1 MNEGP
6 VGWITAIVVGGI
18 AGWLANKFM
27 HAHAHLLTDVIA
39 GVVGAALLNV
49 LAEWMGF
56 DYGGWI
62 EFFVLGFVGACILLL
77 PVRLIRVRM
86 RPQHRPEDW

>member
-27 HAHAHLLTDVIA
+27 HAHAQLLTDVIA
-39 GVVGAALLNV
+39 GVVGAALLNA

-56 DYGGWI
+56 DCGGWI
-62 EFFVLGFVGACILLL
+62 EFFVLGFCGTCILLL
-77 PVRLIRVRM
+77 PVRLIRVRT
-86 RPQHRPEDW
+86 RPQRPPEDW